1 MLDIKKQDLEI
12 IETILNQHFP
22 DYNIWAFGSRVSGK
36 AKKYSDIDL
45 LLIGSKKI
53 SFNDIEKAKEDFME
67 SDISIRVD
75 LLDWNSID
83 ENFRKIIQKNY
94 IVIK

>member
-1 MLDIKKQDLEI
+1 MLYIKKQDLEI